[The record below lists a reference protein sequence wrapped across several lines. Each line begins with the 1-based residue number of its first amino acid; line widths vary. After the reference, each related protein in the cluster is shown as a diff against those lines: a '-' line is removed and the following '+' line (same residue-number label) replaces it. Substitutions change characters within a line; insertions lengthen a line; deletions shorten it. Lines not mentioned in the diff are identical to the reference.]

1 LIEVNQAFIE
11 TETDTNAHHT
21 PVGNTSLQAKPRQQ
35 KKRIKR
41 TNYNIET
48 STETALLK
56 STLERESK
64 KKLQSDQHTDRNIFS
79 NLHT

>member
-1 LIEVNQAFIE
+1 M
-11 TETDTNAHHT
+11 HT
-21 PVGNTSLQAKPRQQ
+21 THLLRNTSLQAKPRQQ